1 VGKPFSNIPVIYHL
15 ISLVQ
20 KGFAALDAKSQAQV
34 QQFLQTSQ
42 HENGGFMNRA
52 GTPDLYY
59 SLFGVWI
66 ATAVG
71 SNQVLEKHRQFVSKN
86 ETAKDNLVD
95 KFALLLIRAVLFQ
108 NEFRKPRVLKLL
120 RTAFLKGNK
129 TSVHYRIFLFL
140 LTFDFFY
147 SNRILRFWGRIVLPL
162 FSPPS
167 GSPASV
173 RAAVI
178 VARQK
183 AGLKTEN
190 EVEKML
196 DYFENE
202 KGFKAF
208 KEVTDAD
215 LLSTAVALFALKT
228 ANADL
233 RLVKPACL
241 KLIQQNYS
249 KGAFLAGNGDE
260 MRDLD
265 YTFYGLLALGI
276 LV

>member
-1 VGKPFSNIPVIYHL
+1 VDKSFSNNPLVYQL
-15 ISLVQ
+15 INLVE
-20 KGFAALDAKSQAQV
+20 KGISALDAESQAQV
-34 QQFLQTSQ
+34 QQFLQNSQ
-42 HENGGFMNRA
+42 HENGGFVNRA

-66 ATAVG
+66 AAAVG
-71 SNQVLEKHRQFVSKN
+71 SDDVLEKHIQFVLKN
-86 ETAKDNLVD
+86 ETAKDNLAD
-95 KFALLLIRAVLFQ
+95 EFALLLIRAVLFQ

-140 LTFDFFY
+140 LTFDVFY
-147 SNRILRFWGRIVLPL
+147 SNRILRFFGRIVLPL

-173 RAAVI
+173 HAAVI
-178 VARQK
+178 VARQT
-183 AGLKTEN
+183 AGLKTEIK
-190 EVEKML
+190 VKKLL

-215 LLSTAVALFALKT
+215 LLSTAVALFAFKT

-233 RLVKPACL
+233 RLVRPACL
-241 KLIQQNYS
+241 KLIQQNYRN
-249 KGAFLAGNGDE
+249 GAFLAGNGDE
-260 MRDLD
+260 ICDLE
-265 YTFYGLLALGI
+265 YTFYGLLALGVLI
-276 LV
+276 

>member
-1 VGKPFSNIPVIYHL
+1 VGKPFSNVPVVYQL
-15 ISLVQ
+15 INLVQ
-20 KGFAALDAKSQAQV
+20 KGFAALDAESQAQV
-34 QQFLQTSQ
+34 QQFLQNSQ

-52 GTPDLYY
+52 GRPDLYY

-66 ATAVG
+66 ATAVD
-71 SNQVLEKHRQFVSKN
+71 SDQVLEKHRQFVSKN

-95 KFALLLIRAVLFQ
+95 DFALLLIRAVLFQ
-108 NEFRKPRVLKLL
+108 NEFRKPSVLKLL
-120 RTAFLKGNK
+120 RTAFLQGNK

-147 SNRILRFWGRIVLPL
+147 SNRILRFWGRMVLPL

-173 RAAVI
+173 QAAVI

-183 AGLKTEN
+183 AGLKSKN
-190 EVEKML
+190 EVEKLL

-228 ANADL
+228 ANTDL

-249 KGAFLAGNGDE
+249 NGAFLAGNGDE
-260 MRDLD
+260 MRDLE
-265 YTFYGLLALGI
+265 YTFYGLLALGVLI
-276 LV
+276 